1 MKKLEFEEKEF
12 CDMERFFTWG
22 LVKNDESCSGRVTN
36 YFDFCEERME
46 DHDEE
51 FGRLSWEKF

>member
-1 MKKLEFEEKEF
+1 
-12 CDMERFFTWG
+12 MERFFTWG

-36 YFDFCEERME
+36 YFGFCEERME

-51 FGRLSWEKF
+51 FGRLCWEKF